1 MLNDIHILKA
11 VQYALSVFN
20 GNKVLQVELVCAD
33 NANAYLFVCLLL
45 RIFQCGGYT
54 KLVFPEVKIR
64 GFNDMITAKIDYHA
78 FHLNYLLNTNMEH
91 CISFRMG
98 NQ

>member
-20 GNKVLQVELVCAD
+20 GNKVPQVELVCTD
-33 NANAYLFVCLLL
+33 NAKAYLLMGLLL
-45 RIFQCGGYT
+45 CILPCGGYT
-54 KLVFPEVKIR
+54 KRVFPEIKVR
-64 GFNDMITAKIDYHA
+64 GFDDMITAKIDYHA
-78 FHLNYLLNTNMEH
+78 FHLKYLLNTNMEH
-91 CISFRMG
+91 CISFRKG